1 MSVAPALGR
10 AQTVPEPAYRRQDEH
25 LTGRPAHAVRR
36 LTLVTD
42 ECVICL
48 KHRGEGPLTGQLIAR
63 VDEFWVY
70 HARTDDEGRSP
81 LGWLFIESDR
91 HASYI
96 WDLGEGES
104 ANLGRLRTRL
114 ARALRDE
121 LGAEFVITLVIGM
134 GVAHFHEHLIP
145 RMRGAPADLHWHQSD
160 EALPKAMPDEVAALA
175 ERLRRALGLGG

>member
-1 MSVAPALGR
+1 M
-10 AQTVPEPAYRRQDEH
+10 
-25 LTGRPAHAVRR
+25 
-36 LTLVTD
+36 TD

-91 HASYI
+91 HAPYI
-96 WDLGEGES
+96 WDLGEDES

-114 ARALRDE
+114 AQALRQEFD
-121 LGAEFVITLVIGM
+121 AEVVITLVIGM
-134 GVAHFHEHLIP
+134 GIAHFHEHLIP
-145 RMRGAPADLHWHQSD
+145 RMRGASADLPWHQSE
-160 EALPKAMPDEVAALA
+160 EALSKAMSAEVAALA
-175 ERLRRALGLGG
+175 GRVRNALELEG